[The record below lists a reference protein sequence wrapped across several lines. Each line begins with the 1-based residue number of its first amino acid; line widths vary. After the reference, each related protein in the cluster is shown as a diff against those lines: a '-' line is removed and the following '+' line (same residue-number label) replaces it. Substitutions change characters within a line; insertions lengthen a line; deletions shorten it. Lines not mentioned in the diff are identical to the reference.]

1 MGLSLCCTLNQ
12 RLLEWHGIAGGAG
25 RGGGGGV
32 GGGVDVRIVRHGL
45 VGVCEVEGIG
55 SD

>member
-25 RGGGGGV
+25 RGGGV
-32 GGGVDVRIVRHGL
+32 NVRVVRHGL